1 MLQIYSKVD
10 KLEPLDRNK
19 SSYEKQGDDLP
30 FRSVVFFLFF
40 FVEKEHL
47 NKMFPFPTKR

>member
-30 FRSVVFFLFF
+30 FRSVVFFVFF
-40 FVEKEHL
+40 LWKK
-47 NKMFPFPTKR
+47 NI